1 MYDLCDDRQLGS
13 IERWSE
19 FSVDEVGVRP
29 ADMSQFQQQMPG
41 NVLPM
46 QPFIDTMHDTVIN
59 GVPTISSQVVSFWQ
73 GFGEMAKM
81 AGQASGVL
89 FSDRIGRK

>member
-1 MYDLCDDRQLGS
+1 MIFVMIANWAALNDGVSKSSEYVDR
-13 IERWSE
+13 
-19 FSVDEVGVRP
+19 
-29 ADMSQFQQQMPG
+29 ADAFQFQQQMPG

-46 QPFIDTMHDTVIN
+46 QPFINTMHDTVID

>member
-1 MYDLCDDRQLGS
+1 
-13 IERWSE
+13 
-19 FSVDEVGVRP
+19 
-29 ADMSQFQQQMPG
+29 
-41 NVLPM
+41 M